1 MQFSACIFN
10 CEGYGVGYDDIT
22 VSGSLDD
29 LKFTAFYTKYVRL
42 LPPDSYWQEQAAK
55 LGALFNFVRLA
66 EVNSE
71 PVFVKFGLRLTST
84 LVFRAVSVTFAAFMR
99 PYVIMLSVVIL
110 TAANDYC
117 SVFQPVFI
125 VMKPSEAFRLLAK
138 PIAKLRVCFI
148 RNGQKHHFPIHLL
161 CTKKNRLMQVMCVT
175 HFNCSLNKK

>member
-99 PYVIMLSVVIL
+99 PCVNMLSVVHPNCCKSL
-110 TAANDYC
+110 LQCFSTCFYC
-117 SVFQPVFI
+117 N
-125 VMKPSEAFRLLAK
+125 ETL
-138 PIAKLRVCFI
+138 
-148 RNGQKHHFPIHLL
+148 
-161 CTKKNRLMQVMCVT
+161 
-175 HFNCSLNKK
+175 